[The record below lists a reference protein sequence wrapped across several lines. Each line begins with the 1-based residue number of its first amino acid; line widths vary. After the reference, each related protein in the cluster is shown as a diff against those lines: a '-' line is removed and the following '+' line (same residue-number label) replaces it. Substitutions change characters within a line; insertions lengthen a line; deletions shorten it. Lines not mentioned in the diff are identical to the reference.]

1 MVRSTGLRLGA
12 LLVSFVVAACSSA
25 AATATPAPPASAA
38 PVPSTVAASTAPA
51 PSASAGFSCTGKTI
65 AYASFGSQFPFIA
78 LVDQSVKAAAA
89 KAGVNLLFYD
99 NADNANTAL
108 SNASLI
114 TSHGGVDMVIWFNYF
129 QTENLTIGETFN
141 AAKLPVI
148 AIDIPVPGATFY
160 GANNFLAGQIAGQGL
175 AAAAQ
180 TKWGGSVDLALVEKQ
195 SGPGQEL
202 LQQRTL
208 GIVDGISKALP
219 SLPAASIIQVE
230 GGLNAQAAQ
239 TAIATALTAHPGA
252 KHILIGMLGDT
263 NAVAAANAAQEANRA
278 DQVLTAGQGGDDVG
292 LKELRGPVD
301 SFVGTTDYLPNLYGN
316 DVIPLACNL
325 LAGQQEPAQVF
336 VKHVFLT
343 RDNIN
348 QIHPLSSA
356 APSPSN

>member
-1 MVRSTGLRLGA
+1 MVRSIGLRLGA
-12 LLVSFVVAACSSA
+12 LLISFVVAACSGTT
-25 AATATPAPPASAA
+25 ATASPAAPASSA
-38 PVPSTVAASTAPA
+38 PVASTVASAAPA
-51 PSASAGFSCTGKTI
+51 PSASAASACAGKTI

-78 LVDQSVKAAAA
+78 LVDKSMKDAAAA
-89 KAGVNLLFYD
+89 AGVNLLFYD
-99 NADNANTAL
+99 NKADANTAL

-114 TSHGGVDMVIWFNYF
+114 TSHGGVDLVVWFNSF
-129 QTENLTIGETFN
+129 QTENLTIGESFN
-141 AAKLPVI
+141 TAKLPVI

-175 AAAAQ
+175 VAAAQ

-195 SGPGQEL
+195 SGPGQDL

-219 SLPAASIIQVE
+219 SLAATSIIQVE
-230 GGLNAQAAQ
+230 GGLNAGAAQ
-239 TAIATALTAHPGA
+239 TAIATALTAHPDA
-252 KHILIGMLGDT
+252 KHILIGMLGDA

-316 DVIPLACNL
+316 DVIPLACDL
-325 LAGQQEPAQVF
+325 LAGKQIPAQVF
-336 VKHVFLT
+336 VKHTFLT

-348 QIHPLSSA
+348 QIHPLTGT